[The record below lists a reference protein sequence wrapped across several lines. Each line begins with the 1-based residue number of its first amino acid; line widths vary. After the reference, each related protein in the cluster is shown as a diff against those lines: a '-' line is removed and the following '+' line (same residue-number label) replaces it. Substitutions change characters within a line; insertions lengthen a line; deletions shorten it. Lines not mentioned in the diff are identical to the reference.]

1 MQSVLLR
8 SVACMS
14 NRVFNRSTSVPQ
26 LLIFV
31 FMLTSGG
38 CLTSPFSQVNSI
50 RLPAEKRLTSAERSE
65 PMPKLVLVSEN
76 GGGAEEHTAADSAVP
91 SLDALEYTSEPT
103 LSSID
108 DLAKIKPS
116 GPANDRD
123 RGLLHRLAHDQMR
136 FYTTDYL
143 LPLGVAVGIG
153 AAVANTQLDAQ
164 IQSHFR
170 SSVLN
175 ASSDDWF
182 QHLHA
187 SKELGNGVYT
197 LPIFGA
203 AWLANEWI
211 DGPPIFEATGTWGER
226 SMRGFLVGAPVVI
239 AGQLLTGGS
248 RPSELDTSSNWQPFQ
263 DNNGVSGHAFM
274 SSLPFITA
282 AKMTKNLWAK
292 SAFYAGSAIG
302 PLSRMND
309 NAHYPSQVGLG
320 WCIAYLAASAVDQ
333 NATGSASAWTL
344 KPLTT
349 TNGSGIAAEYRW

>member
-1 MQSVLLR
+1 MQSELLR
-8 SVACMS
+8 NVACMS
-14 NRVFNRSTSVPQ
+14 NRVFNRSPSVPQ

-31 FMLTSGG
+31 FMLTSAG
-38 CLTSPFSQVNSI
+38 CLTSPFSQVNFI
-50 RLPAEKRLTSAERSE
+50 RLPAEKRLTRAERSV
-65 PMPKLVLVSEN
+65 PMPKIILVSEN

-91 SLDALEYTSEPT
+91 SLDALDYTSELT
-103 LSSID
+103 LSTIED
-108 DLAKIKPS
+108 PAKIKSS
-116 GPANDRD
+116 GPADDRD
-123 RGLLHRLAHDQMR
+123 RRLLHRLANDQMR

-143 LPLGVAVGIG
+143 LPLGVAVGVG

-170 SSVLN
+170 SGVLN
-175 ASSDDWF
+175 ASSEDWF
-182 QHLHA
+182 EQLHA

-203 AWLANEWI
+203 VWLAKEWI

-239 AGQLLTGGS
+239 AGQFLTGGS

-292 SAFYAGSAIG
+292 SVFYAGSTIG

-344 KPLTT
+344 KPLMT